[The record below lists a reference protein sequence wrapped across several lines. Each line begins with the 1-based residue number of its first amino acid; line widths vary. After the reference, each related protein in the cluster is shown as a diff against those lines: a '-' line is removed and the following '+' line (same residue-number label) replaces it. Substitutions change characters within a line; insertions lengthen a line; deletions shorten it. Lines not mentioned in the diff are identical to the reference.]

1 MMKRDEQGY
10 LVFGNVTEWK
20 EYTKYT
26 DTTSSTAKSQAEIQ
40 RLLIDEYGA
49 EEVIISERQGGQIVV
64 AFRWKGKGYVIPV
77 RRAKIK
83 GENQKQVARLQRQ
96 AMRVLRWYLKNLLLM
111 RFLTSEEELLM
122 PHMMLQTSQG
132 NVRAADAILG
142 GLLRPA
148 LPEGKKPENG
158 KDVEGEFQVIEAGE

>member
-1 MMKRDEQGY
+1 MKRDQEGH
-10 LVFGNVTEWK
+10 LVFDSVTEWK
-20 EYTKYT
+20 EHTKYT

-83 GENQKQVARLQRQ
+83 GETKAQVARLQRQ
-96 AMRVLRWYLKNLLLM
+96 VMRVLRWYLKNLLLM

-122 PHMMLQTSQG
+122 PHMMLQAGDHQIR
-132 NVRAADAILG
+132 VADAVLG

-148 LPEGKKPENG
+148 LPPGEEEPI
-158 KDVEGEFQVIEAGE
+158 EGEFTEGE

>member
-1 MMKRDEQGY
+1 MKRDEQGN

-20 EYTKYT
+20 KHTKYT
-26 DTTSSTAKSQAEIQ
+26 DTGSSTSKSQAEIQ

-77 RRAKIK
+77 RRARIR
-83 GENQKQVARLQRQ
+83 GETRAQVARLQRQ
-96 AMRVLRWYLKNLLLM
+96 VMRVLRWYLKNLLLM

-122 PHMMLQTSQG
+122 PHMMLEG
-132 NVRAADAILG
+132 PDGRPVRAVDAILSG
-142 GLLRPA
+142 ALRPA
-148 LPEGKKPENG
+148 LPPGKEEA
-158 KDVEGEFQVIEAGE
+158 VEGEFTEAGE